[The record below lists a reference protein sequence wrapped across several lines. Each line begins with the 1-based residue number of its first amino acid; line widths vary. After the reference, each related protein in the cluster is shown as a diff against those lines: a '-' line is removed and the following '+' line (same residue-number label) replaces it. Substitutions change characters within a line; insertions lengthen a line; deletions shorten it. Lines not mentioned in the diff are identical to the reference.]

1 MMLTLCL
8 VPGAWWASWLFAE
21 DYHPPMLT
29 YRGGVGGRSNG
40 HPNYQKKLAFKERD
54 SGGDYLGSFLDLVD
68 LRSDL

>member
-1 MMLTLCL
+1 
-8 VPGAWWASWLFAE
+8 
-21 DYHPPMLT
+21 MLT